1 MLSCIQTF
9 RQLVEKDCTVQEV
22 SVPSFHSPAV
32 ACCRLLQIAKAVT
45 MHEAVLT
52 FPLLQIVKAVI
63 MHEAVLKAQAKKM
76 NVESLRSKAP
86 NGEAAEIRITKVNPN
101 KIVERVPFKLLY
113 DIFLRNIR

>member
-1 MLSCIQTF
+1 
-9 RQLVEKDCTVQEV
+9 VQEV
-22 SVPSFHSPAV
+22 RVPSFHSPAV

-45 MHEAVLT
+45 IHEAVLT

-86 NGEAAEIRITKVNPN
+86 TGEAAEIRITKVNP
-101 KIVERVPFKLLY
+101 KQIVKRVPFKLRYILTKY
-113 DIFLRNIR
+113 SVKK